1 MVNKHMRK
9 FSTSFIISKMQI
21 EAIMKYHSIFT
32 RMAKVQETTA
42 HVDKDLEK

>member
-9 FSTSFIISKMQI
+9 FSSFIISEMQI
-21 EAIMKYHSIFT
+21 EAITKYHSILT

-42 HVDKDLEK
+42 HIDKDLEK